1 MFDHDPFGDS
11 GGAGGIDDIGEMSG
25 GEPEACRV
33 EIALRAASPTAIIGQ
48 VKNRQSLLGVGEEV
62 PQMVCVKSATGAL
75 SSSIKCSRSTG

>member
-1 MFDHDPFGDS
+1 MFDHDPFGVS

-33 EIALRAASPTAIIGQ
+33 GIALRARLPQRCIGQ

-62 PQMVCVKSATGAL
+62 PQMVLRQAVLPERCPAA
-75 SSSIKCSRSTG
+75 